1 MARGYGAS
9 EPAAAGPAPKIR
21 SMSSSPPPG
30 GHRQRF
36 DVVIRGAG
44 IVGQTLALLLA
55 RDRLKVALVGQPR
68 PADAGPDV
76 RAYALNAAASDTLR
90 SVRAWPDQHPTLPS
104 AGDAPPAVTPVSA
117 MAVHGDRDG
126 ALHFSAT
133 EQGVPALGWIVDVPV
148 LEQRLAHAVHF
159 QAGITCLDTPPAHA
173 ALTVVCEG
181 RRSATRTALGID
193 YDVRPYP
200 HKAVA
205 ARLRCTLPHGGVAR
219 QWFHQGEILA
229 LLPLGGAQGNSVA
242 LVWSVPAE
250 QADAWTTAEPQ
261 ALAQAVQDR
270 CGQALG
276 TMVLEGAA
284 QTWPLECSR
293 AQRWIARGT
302 DGGSVV
308 LAGDAAHAMHP
319 LAGQGLNV
327 GLADAAEL
335 ARVLHAR
342 EYWRELGDPRLLR
355 RYERARQADV
365 SAMAWLT
372 DGLFGLFNQPGSGVQ
387 ALRNWGLSGVDRLGP
402 LKHWLARQA
411 MGQAI

>member
-1 MARGYGAS
+1 
-9 EPAAAGPAPKIR
+9 
-21 SMSSSPPPG
+21 MSSSPSQTG
-30 GHRQRF
+30 SHRRH

-55 RDRLKVALVGQPR
+55 RDRLKVALVGLPR
-68 PADAGPDV
+68 PAAAGPDV
-76 RAYALNAAASDTLR
+76 RAYAINTAARELLR
-90 SVRAWPDQHPTLPS
+90 SVRAWPEGGAPGDSGEALPS
-104 AGDAPPAVTPVSA
+104 VTPVTA
-117 MAVHGDRDG
+117 MAVQGDGSG
-126 ALHFSAT
+126 ALRFSAT
-133 EQGVPALGWIVDVPV
+133 EQGTEALGWIVDVPA

-159 QAGITCLDTPPAHA
+159 QAGITCLDEAPAHA
-173 ALTVVCEG
+173 PLTVVCEG
-181 RRSATRTALGID
+181 RRSATRAELGID

-205 ARLRCTLPHGGVAR
+205 ARLSCAQPHGGVAR

-250 QADAWTTAEPQ
+250 QADAWTAAAPE

-270 CGQALG
+270 CGHALG
-276 TMVLEGAA
+276 EMALDSPA
-284 QTWPLECSR
+284 QSWPLELSR
-293 AQRWIARGT
+293 AQRWIARGAS
-302 DGGSVV
+302 GGGVV

-342 EYWRELGDPRLLR
+342 EFWRELGDPRLLR

-365 SAMAWLT
+365 SAMGWLT
-372 DGLFGLFNQPGSGVQ
+372 DGLFGLFNQTDSRVQ

-411 MGQAI
+411 MGHAG